1 MPGLAGWR
9 RQTQLEDD
17 VRVIR
22 DLPPLPLPQYAIA
35 RIGCSDVPDEIVG
48 DLRQMGIPAGLIG
61 HEYQPLSEAALLNG
75 VGESG
80 LLVFGTSGLFGRLGI
95 DVATRRVVHIPTPE
109 STTANHVNRD
119 LGIFHECVA
128 ATIARFPF
136 YEEGEEERFQAAAD
150 ELRELVTT
158 LDDTAL
164 AHNGFWETLCDDVA
178 MGDYAN

>member
-1 MPGLAGWR
+1 M
-9 RQTQLEDD
+9 
-17 VRVIR
+17 IR
-22 DLPPLPLPQYAIA
+22 DLPPLPLPQYAVA
-35 RIGCSDVPDEIVG
+35 RIGCSADVPDEIAG
-48 DLRQMGIPAGLIG
+48 GLRQMGIPAGLIG

-109 STTANHVNRD
+109 STTANHVNRN
-119 LGIFHECVA
+119 LGLFHECVA

-178 MGDYAN
+178 MGDYANWGETKGRPPPGT